1 MPATSLILQFAVII
15 LTLQVFVCHGLN
27 ANVGNNMGSPPDDTT
42 SVILNPQWSKL
53 WGDIV
58 QSHHDDDSESNL
70 KISRS
75 KKRAADDP
83 NFKEDRK
90 DWYSKKSSL

>member
-1 MPATSLILQFAVII
+1 MWTRSKFSQFSVFILILQAIFYCHVVNSNDEVISAPNDI
-15 LTLQVFVCHGLN
+15 TRGF
-27 ANVGNNMGSPPDDTT
+27 
-42 SVILNPQWSKL
+42 LNPQWSKL

>member
-1 MPATSLILQFAVII
+1 
-15 LTLQVFVCHGLN
+15 
-27 ANVGNNMGSPPDDTT
+27 MGSPSDDTT

-53 WGDIV
+53 WGGIV
-58 QSHHDDDSESNL
+58 KSHPASNL

>member
-1 MPATSLILQFAVII
+1 MWTRFKFSQFSVFILILQAIFY
-15 LTLQVFVCHGLN
+15 CHGVN
-27 ANVGNNMGSPPDDTT
+27 SNDEVISTPNDTT
-42 SVILNPQWSKL
+42 RGFLNPQWSKL